1 MAKAQRRRI
10 DEGLSDRLRE
20 ADSEEMTGRDSHP
33 VNQLTGI
40 QHGALIHL
48 PLGEITPNPD
58 QPRKHFDQEALD
70 ELTASVRDKG
80 VLQPVIAMK
89 NPRGAG
95 FLLIAGERR
104 WRAARAAGLSKIPAM
119 IRDRPDSL
127 EVALIENVQ
136 RQNLSPIEE
145 AEALLRLKNARNYSD
160 EMLAKVV
167 GKSRTTVT
175 ETLSLN
181 QLPEDLRRRLSDSD
195 NHPKSL
201 ILHALRAGGPE
212 KVRAILDGEESP
224 TTTQLKTKKKAVIG
238 RPKHHQES
246 HKTSDGVFRITVTA
260 TKPKVDPQ
268 EVKAALLE
276 IASQIA

>member
-1 MAKAQRRRI
+1 MAKPQRRRI
-10 DEGLSDRLRE
+10 DEDLSSRLRE
-20 ADSEEMTGRDSHP
+20 AASEDGGSQGDHP
-33 VNQLTGI
+33 VNQLTGVH
-40 QHGALIHL
+40 HGAFIQL

-58 QPRKHFDQEALD
+58 QPRKHFDQTALD

-89 NPRGAG
+89 NPNGSG

-104 WRAARAAGLSKIPAM
+104 WRAAKSAGLHKIPAI

-136 RQNLSPIEE
+136 RQNLNPMEE
-145 AEALLRLKNARNYSD
+145 AEALLRLKSERSYSD

-175 ETLSLN
+175 EMLALN
-181 QLPEDLRRRLSDSD
+181 QLPSDIRRRLSESD
-195 NHPKSL
+195 EYPKSL
-201 ILHALRAGGPE
+201 ILHAFRAGGE
-212 KVRAILDGEESP
+212 KKVRAILDGEETA
-224 TTTQLKTKKKAVIG
+224 TTTQLKAKKKTTG
-238 RPKHHQES
+238 RPKNHRES
-246 HKTSDGVFRITVTA
+246 HRTRDGAFRIIIEASTA
-260 TKPKVDPQ
+260 KVDPR

-276 IASQIA
+276 IADQIA